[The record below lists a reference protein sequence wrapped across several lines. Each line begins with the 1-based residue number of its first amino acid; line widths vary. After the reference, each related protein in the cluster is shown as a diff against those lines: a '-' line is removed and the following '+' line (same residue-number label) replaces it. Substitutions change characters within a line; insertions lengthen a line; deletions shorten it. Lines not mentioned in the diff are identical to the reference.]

1 MQSWQ
6 RDCALEGSGLQ
17 LREAV
22 FVSTHFSFLRM
33 CGTSS
38 NSRGFS
44 GCTPPRLSWT
54 GRPMLLALPPLA
66 AVANN
71 SGSSASSAVCSLS
84 GGTPDCR
91 VPVQWWRRALLA
103 RLTVL
108 LAMPL
113 TSAACWPRQLPLWVS
128 PWPHGEEEIL
138 SGFVSYSYYMDT
150 CVHIHITSGQF
161 PMHIS
166 LPSPCQ
172 EAIFIWP
179 APFFQYYNRRRLRP
193 KAGGACLYTPHN
205 GYWPASFSYTPPQ
218 KLASFRGKTNGNP
231 WAKLLL
237 LLL

>member
-108 LAMPL
+108 LAMP
-113 TSAACWPRQLPLWVS
+113 SPLQPAGRVS
-128 PWPHGEEEIL
+128 SLCGYLRGLMARKKSFRVLFRIL
-138 SGFVSYSYYMDT
+138 IT
-150 CVHIHITSGQF
+150 WIH
-161 PMHIS
+161 
-166 LPSPCQ
+166 
-172 EAIFIWP
+172 AYIFISH
-179 APFFQYYNRRRLRP
+179 Q
-193 KAGGACLYTPHN
+193 
-205 GYWPASFSYTPPQ
+205 
-218 KLASFRGKTNGNP
+218 GNF
-231 WAKLLL
+231 LCI
-237 LLL
+237 